1 MILLS
6 MQCDVI
12 VLLCESTHCSV
23 LNMVGKY
30 TFMEMADMH
39 IIFGCAY
46 NDEVEENY
54 LYQNISTRSKITEKY
69 FL

>member
-1 MILLS
+1 
-6 MQCDVI
+6 
-12 VLLCESTHCSV
+12 
-23 LNMVGKY
+23 MVGKY